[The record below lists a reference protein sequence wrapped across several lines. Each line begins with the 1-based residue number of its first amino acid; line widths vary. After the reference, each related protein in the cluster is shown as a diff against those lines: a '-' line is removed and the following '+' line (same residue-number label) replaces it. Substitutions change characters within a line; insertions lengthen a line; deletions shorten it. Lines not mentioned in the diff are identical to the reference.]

1 MTDAQLRI
9 AFVSAA
15 DPKDRRSWSGSTFFM
30 AQALEKHVGRVDYLG
45 PLSIPGQQVKSK
57 LAQLIRKLTGRR
69 YYPDRTLRAARGIS
83 KQIDQ
88 KLSAAAYDLI
98 FAPAASAEIA
108 FLETDLPIIYVSDAT
123 FALMREVY
131 PIFSALTPRAIA
143 TENFFE
149 KTALEKSRLILYPS
163 DWAAR
168 SAIRDYG
175 AEKARVKV
183 IPFGANLDRV
193 PTRAAVTGK
202 EIGRVVKMLFLA
214 KEWERKG
221 GAIAFETLKALADM
235 DIAARLTVCGVVP
248 PTEFRH
254 PGMQVIPYLDKNV
267 PADRKRFEQTLIES
281 HLLLLPTRTECY
293 GIVFCEANAY
303 GMPVFATRVGG
314 IPAIVKEGENGY
326 LLEAKTGG
334 KDFADL
340 ITRTVLDPAGYA
352 ALNLGARNRYETV
365 LNWDTWGKAVRQWA
379 GEIVGLNSQI

>member
-1 MTDAQLRI
+1 MIDAELRI
-9 AFVSAA
+9 AFVSVA
-15 DPKDRRSWSGSTFFM
+15 DPRDRRSWSGSTFFM

-57 LAQLIRKLTGRR
+57 LAQLIRKMTGRR
-69 YYPDRTLRAARGIS
+69 YYPDRTLRAAMDIS
-83 KQIDQ
+83 KQIAK

-98 FAPAASAEIA
+98 FAPAASVEIA

-131 PIFSALTPRAIA
+131 PIFSSLTPKAIE

-149 KTALEKSRLILYPS
+149 KTALKKSRLILYPS
-163 DWAAR
+163 EWAAR

-183 IPFGANLDRV
+183 IPFGANLDYV
-193 PTRAAVTGK
+193 PAYEAVTGK

-221 GAIAFETLKALADM
+221 GAIAFETLKALVDM
-235 DIAARLTVCGVVP
+235 GVEAQLTVCGVVP

-254 PGMQVIPYLDKNV
+254 PGMKVIPYLDKNV
-267 PADRKRFEQTLIES
+267 SADRERFEQTLVES

-293 GIVFCEANAY
+293 GVVFCEANAY

-314 IPAIVKEGENGY
+314 IPTIVKEGENGY
-326 LLEAKTGG
+326 LLEAKAGG

-352 ALNLGARNRYETV
+352 ALNLGARNRFERI
-365 LNWDTWGKAVRQWA
+365 LNWDTWGKAVRRWA
-379 GEIVGLNSQI
+379 GGIVG